1 MTSIVSVLIT
11 VMFLHAF
18 NHEQPL
24 KKGKESLHKKNK
36 MRRYIST
43 TLLRPYAAQQQ
54 RKRQTFLTTHA
65 SSSSSFF
72 FTRHKSSVVAPS
84 VAPSSYDTNTNEDDG
99 MFKKMLK
106 RDDFFALPDFVAKC
120 NDNNTQIN
128 VQKVVKSLRENSIT
142 HPRDLLRLSKEDLLE
157 TVGVDK
163 KDLARA
169 LREKLGVW
177 TEEEEKEMQREERK
191 KMREERRMQKEKE
204 RREEEEKVAAA
215 AMREKV
221 IREKKRTRQA
231 EQQRRKEEAV
241 LKVPILE
248 EKKDDLTIEKIK
260 EEEEVVSS
268 TSLPLQSPVKKR
280 TLKRMKRRMRTG
292 LICDGVRVTQRN
304 SQLENYR
311 LSFSDLPD
319 SLQKELTKMKTFL
332 TRRRLGPQEAPIAN
346 VTANK
351 YEEHIRG
358 ICGWLIKEKEYK
370 VKDLKSLS
378 VLFPSM
384 KANAADLTFDYLQYL
399 TVERG
404 ISANYELLITRSCIA
419 AAKFMYGAKSK
430 FQPGEDALPYQDIPL
445 IKELRRLAKDAK
457 SRASKSPL
465 MSNEKLKWL
474 DWGDYLQVCDIL
486 KDEMALNYATSHKRS
501 HSSIAWSMQRYLI
514 FAILSCVPDRQRTL
528 RELRI
533 GKTLIRDENED
544 GKEARWIIKHGP
556 NDYKTGKD
564 YGVRPPLVIAPDLY
578 PHLENFVDNYR
589 QHLNP
594 QHDFLFSRKNGQ
606 PLNDASIY
614 RLFTSTSMRLTGKR
628 TNPHLVRDMIVTHL
642 RRTNASEKELEALA
656 IYMGHSLAMQ
666 KGSYD
671 RRTISEKVEPAVSL
685 LSSLNASFR
694 S

>member
-1 MTSIVSVLIT
+1 MNTLFT
-11 VMFLHAF
+11 
-18 NHEQPL
+18 
-24 KKGKESLHKKNK
+24 KKRQKK

-43 TLLRPYAAQQQ
+43 ALLRATHAAQQQ
-54 RKRQTFLTTHA
+54 QQQQKLLSMTLCTRHVSSSSVVNAA
-65 SSSSSFF
+65 SSSSS
-72 FTRHKSSVVAPS
+72 
-84 VAPSSYDTNTNEDDG
+84 PSSTGGDEESS
-99 MFKKMLK
+99 FRKMLK

-120 NDNNTQIN
+120 NDNNAKVN
-128 VQKVVKSLRENSIT
+128 VREVVKALRENSVK
-142 HPRDLLRLSKEDLLE
+142 HPRDLLRVNREDLLR
-157 TVGVDK
+157 TIGDDK
-163 KDLARA
+163 KDLAKA
-169 LREKLGVW
+169 LRENLGVW
-177 TEEEEKEMQREERK
+177 TEEDEQEARSEERK
-191 KMREERRMQKEKE
+191 KMRAQRRMEREKQKREEKEKL
-204 RREEEEKVAAA
+204 AAA
-215 AMREKV
+215 AMREEM
-221 IREKKRTRQA
+221 ILEKKRMKEAERQ
-231 EQQRRKEEAV
+231 QRKEEEREEAV
-241 LKVPILE
+241 KLKVHILKE
-248 EKKDDLTIEKIK
+248 NDENENSSSNSALTSP
-260 EEEEVVSS
+260 SS
-268 TSLPLQSPVKKR
+268 SLESPVKKR

-292 LICDGVRVTQRN
+292 VICDGVRVTQRN

-332 TRRRLGPQEAPIAN
+332 TRRRLGPQEAPIAI

-358 ICGWLIKEKEYK
+358 ICGWLVKEKEYK

-384 KANAADLTFDYLQYL
+384 KANAADVTFDYLQYL

-419 AAKFMYGAKSK
+419 TAKFMYGAKSK

-474 DWGDYLQVCDIL
+474 DWGDYLQVCDML
-486 KDEMALNYATSHKRS
+486 KDEMALNYVTSHKRS
-501 HSSIAWSMQRYLI
+501 QSAIAWSMQRYLI

-533 GKTLIRDENED
+533 GKTLIREEKEDE
-544 GKEARWIIKHGP
+544 KEARWIIKHGP

-564 YGVRPPLVIAPDLY
+564 YGVRPPLVIAPELY
-578 PHLENFVDNYR
+578 PHLENFVNNYR

-606 PLNDASIY
+606 PFNDAGIY

-694 S
+694 SS

>member
-1 MTSIVSVLIT
+1 
-11 VMFLHAF
+11 
-18 NHEQPL
+18 
-24 KKGKESLHKKNK
+24 

-43 TLLRPYAAQQQ
+43 RTLFHTRAAQQQ
-54 RKRQTFLTTHA
+54 HDHFQHNQHSSQILTTCVRRKSSSVVVNASVA
-65 SSSSSFF
+65 SSSSSS
-72 FTRHKSSVVAPS
+72 R
-84 VAPSSYDTNTNEDDG
+84 EDEEETY
-99 MFKKMLK
+99 KKMLK
-106 RDDFFALPDFVAKC
+106 RNDPFALPDFVQKC
-120 NDNNTQIN
+120 NDNNAKIN
-128 VQKVVKSLRENSIT
+128 VREVVKLLRESSIK
-142 HPRDLLRLSKEDLLE
+142 HPRDLLRVNGEDLLE
-157 TVGVDK
+157 TIGVDK

-169 LREKLGVW
+169 LREKLGIW
-177 TEEEEKEMQREERK
+177 TEEEEKEVQREERK
-191 KMREERRMQKEKE
+191 KAREERKMEREKEYREEKEKLAAATE
-204 RREEEEKVAAA
+204 REE
-215 AMREKV
+215 M
-221 IREKKRTRQA
+221 ILEKKRMKQA
-231 EQQRRKEEAV
+231 ERQRRKEEEGKEEEAV
-241 LKVPILE
+241 KLKVHILE
-248 EKKDDLTIEKIK
+248 EN
-260 EEEEVVSS
+260 EENENSS
-268 TSLPLQSPVKKR
+268 ISSSSSSPLQSPVKKR
-280 TLKRMKRRMRTG
+280 TLKRMKRRIRTG
-292 LICDGVRVTQRN
+292 VLCDGVRVTQRN

-311 LSFSDLPD
+311 LSYSDLPD

-358 ICGWLIKEKEYK
+358 ICGWLVKEKEYK
-370 VKDLKSLS
+370 VEDLKSLS
-378 VLFPSM
+378 MLFPSM
-384 KANAADLTFDYLQYL
+384 KASAADVTFDYLQYL

-486 KDEMALNYATSHKRS
+486 KDEMALNYVTSHKRS
-501 HSSIAWSMQRYLI
+501 QSAIAWSMQRYLI

-533 GKTLIRDENED
+533 GKTLIREEKEDE
-544 GKEARWIIKHGP
+544 KEARWIIKHGP

-578 PHLENFVDNYR
+578 PHLENFVNNYR

-606 PLNDASIY
+606 PFNDAGIY

-694 S
+694 SS